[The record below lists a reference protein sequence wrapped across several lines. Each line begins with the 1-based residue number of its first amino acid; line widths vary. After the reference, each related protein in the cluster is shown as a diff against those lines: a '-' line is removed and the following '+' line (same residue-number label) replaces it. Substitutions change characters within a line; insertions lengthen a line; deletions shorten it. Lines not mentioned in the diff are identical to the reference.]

1 MATSKTG
8 GAFGFLQKSIGSVT
22 YATQKD
28 RNGKRVQVARQK
40 ITEMTNPETIGQ
52 ILQRMKLKPAQRF
65 YAAVNE
71 ADGARI
77 LEHSWEGLKYGSAGL
92 REFMSRAMKADG
104 PFIPKNADKMIPAEY
119 QISAGSMTK
128 CPISVNGSNGFALLG
143 AIHSSSND
151 NGQKLLDTIEYFYGT
166 PDVQLT
172 FVLVNQ
178 RTDGEFEVS
187 VCRIIPRLGIDGNNN
202 DIITLNFNVVDNKLC
217 VGINYEAVGVI
228 ASLQSPSGTWKRSD
242 ATMVLV
248 PTLRDSIYGD
258 AAREEAIAS
267 YRSGGE
273 SNALN
278 SQWYLNLANKQPWP
292 GQILVYNNPDFP
304 ELNGVVYGQQVNNFG
319 DLVNT
324 IFTVTGASS
333 SNVLVSDGSTV
344 SPSST
349 VTGEDAQETIG
360 GTYAVW
366 EVNYATQIGQTYESG
381 GSDDPDDD
389 RP

>member
-92 REFMSRAMKADG
+92 REFMSRAMKANG

-119 QISAGSMTK
+119 QISAGSLPA
-128 CPISVNGSNGFALLG
+128 CPISQNESQGFAIFG
-143 AIHSSSND
+143 APHSSSSD
-151 NGQKLLDTIEYFYGT
+151 NGQILLDTIEYFYGT
-166 PDVQLT
+166 SDVQLT
-172 FVLVNQ
+172 FVMVNQ
-178 RTDGEFEVS
+178 RTDGSFEVK
-187 VCRIIPRLGIDGNNN
+187 VVRIIPRLGLAGNT
-202 DIITLNFNVVDNKLC
+202 DAITELSYNLVTNKLL
-217 VGINYEAVGVI
+217 VGIGYEAVGVI
-228 ASLQSPSGTWKRSD
+228 ASMQSQSGTWKRSD
-242 ATMVLV
+242 ATMVLTS
-248 PTLRDSIYGD
+248 PLHDSIYGD

-267 YRSGGE
+267 YRSNGDA
-273 SNALN
+273 NALN

-304 ELNGVVYGQQVNNFG
+304 ELNGVVYGQQVNAYG

-324 IFTVTGASS
+324 IFTTDGASTSAVLVSNGASISASDSVTGA
-333 SNVLVSDGSTV
+333 
-344 SPSST
+344 
-349 VTGEDAQETIG
+349 DAQETIG
-360 GTYAVW
+360 GNFAVW
-366 EVNYATQIGQTYESG
+366 QVNYATQIGQSYDAG
-381 GSDDPDDD
+381 GGDDP

>member
-77 LEHSWEGLKYGSAGL
+77 LEHSWEGLKYGSAGM

-119 QISAGSMTK
+119 QISAGSLTS
-128 CPISVNGSNGFALLG
+128 CPVALDTTSGFDILG
-143 AIHSSSND
+143 APY
-151 NGQKLLDTIEYFYGT
+151 GTAQEQQQKFLDTIENFYGT
-166 PDVQLT
+166 ADVQLT

-178 RTDGEFEVS
+178 RTDGSFEVQI
-187 VCRIIPRLGIDGNNN
+187 CRIIPRLGLLGNKDAL
-202 DIITLNFNVVDNKLC
+202 DIVGPAIQDNKVV
-217 VGINYEAVGVI
+217 VGVGFEALGVI

-248 PTLRDSIYGD
+248 ATLRDSIYSD

-273 SNALN
+273 ANALN

-304 ELNGVVYGQQVNNFG
+304 QLNGVVYGQQVNNFG
-319 DLVNT
+319 DLVNS
-324 IFTVTGASS
+324 IFTVTGT
-333 SNVLVSDGSTV
+333 SNGAVLISNGATVSVSDDIKGIDV
-344 SPSST
+344 Q
-349 VTGEDAQETIG
+349 DTIG
-360 GTYAVW
+360 GDFAIW
-366 EVNYATQIGQTYESG
+366 QANYATQLGQVEN
-381 GSDDPDDD
+381 
-389 RP
+389 R

>member
-119 QISAGSMTK
+119 QISAGSLTA
-128 CPISVNGSNGFALLG
+128 CPVAVDATNGFDILG
-143 AIHSSSND
+143 APYGTSQDDS
-151 NGQKLLDTIEYFYGT
+151 QKILDTIANFYGT
-166 PDVQLT
+166 TDVQLT

-178 RTDGEFEVS
+178 RTDGTFEVK
-187 VCRIIPRLGIDGNNN
+187 VCRIIPRLGVNGNN
-202 DIITLNFNVVDNKLC
+202 DALITLACTIRDNKI
-217 VGINYEAVGVI
+217 VAGIGFEAIGVI
-228 ASLQSPSGTWKRSD
+228 ASLQSASGSWKRSD

-248 PTLRDSIYGD
+248 STLRDSIYGD

-319 DLVNT
+319 DLNNT

-349 VTGEDAQETIG
+349 VTGADAQETIG